1 VSRGLGGH
9 ALDPERASEL
19 VQATADIA
27 LILDGNG
34 IVLEVIVEDDLIL
47 NPMAEQ
53 LTAEWTGKPWADL
66 VTVESRDKIRAL
78 LDSAANDEAPSWRQ
92 VNHPKPDRLN
102 DWPVRYCAMRLAE
115 TDRFIAVGRDLN
127 AIAELQQR
135 LVAAQESAEQDYWR
149 LRQAESRFRL
159 LFQLSSDPVLVVDG
173 SSQRVTEANPAASRL
188 LGDSEAD
195 LVNQKFAGLFDD
207 DSGAELR
214 ALLSRAESIGNA
226 EIEGI
231 RTRAG
236 AAPAPAELSVQAS
249 LLRHGNSSVYIVR
262 LSSAGAERA
271 PLEDATHRLL
281 LNVIA
286 QAPDAVVVTNDTG
299 AILSANRAF
308 ADLAQLASEEQ
319 ARGRSLSE
327 WLGRSSVDTNVLVA
341 NLRQHGAVR
350 LFGTSVRG
358 AHGVLADV
366 EVSAI
371 AVPAADTLNFG
382 FIIRTV
388 GSRLQEAGGVTGGGR
403 QSVEQLTELVGRV
416 PLKELVR
423 ESADLIE
430 RLSIEAALKLTH
442 DNRAAAAEM
451 LGLSRQSLYVKLR
464 RYGIGESGKD

>member
-1 VSRGLGGH
+1 VSQGLAGH
-9 ALDPERASEL
+9 GLDPERASQL
-19 VQATADIA
+19 VQAAADIT

-34 IVLEVIVEDDLIL
+34 TILEVIVEDDLIL

-53 LTAEWTGKPWADL
+53 LTADWTGKRWADL
-66 VTVESRDKIRAL
+66 VTEESRDKIRAL

-92 VNHPKPDRLN
+92 VNHPKPDQLS

-115 TDRFIAVGRDLN
+115 SDRFIAVGRDLN

-159 LFQLSSDPVLVVDG
+159 LFQISADPVLVVDG
-173 SSQRVTEANPAASRL
+173 GSQRVTEANPAANRL
-188 LGDSEAD
+188 FGDDDASP
-195 LVNQKFAGLFDD
+195 VNQKLVSLFDEAG
-207 DSGAELR
+207 GAAME
-214 ALLSRAESIGNA
+214 ALLSRAESLGNA
-226 EIEGI
+226 EADGVH
-231 RTRAG
+231 TRAEGG
-236 AAPAPAELSVQAS
+236 APGRGLSVQAS

-262 LSSAGAERA
+262 LASPGSERT
-271 PLEDATHRLL
+271 PLQDATHRVLL
-281 LNVIA
+281 SVMQ

-299 AILSANRAF
+299 AIISANRAF

-327 WLGRSSVDTNVLVA
+327 WLGRSSVDINVLTA

-350 LFGTSVRG
+350 LFGSCVRG
-358 AHGVLADV
+358 NHGVLADV
-366 EVSAI
+366 EVSAV
-371 AVPAADTLNFG
+371 AVPGADGLNFG

-388 GSRLQEAGGVTGGGR
+388 GSRLSETGAAGSGG